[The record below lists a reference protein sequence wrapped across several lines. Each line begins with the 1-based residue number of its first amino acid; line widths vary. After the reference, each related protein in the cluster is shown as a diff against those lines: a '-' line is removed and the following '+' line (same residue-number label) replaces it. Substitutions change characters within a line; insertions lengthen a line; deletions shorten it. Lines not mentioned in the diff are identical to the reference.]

1 MHFNSNRRPWVKGL
15 AVACALFAALP
26 AQAQTAPNTAEK
38 SASTEPFNLRY
49 QSPMVGYQPY
59 ADTTIESWTKSN
71 QTVQSIGGWKA
82 YAKESS
88 TSAGDQ
94 KNTAHPN
101 HSMPMQ
107 NSHGEHK

>member
-1 MHFNSNRRPWVKGL
+1 MAAF
-15 AVACALFAALP
+15 CALFAALA
-26 AQAQTAPNTAEK
+26 AQAQTDPNSAER

-59 ADTTIESWTKSN
+59 ADASIESWPESN

-94 KNTAHPN
+94 KSTAHQN
-101 HSMPMQ
+101 HSVPMQ
-107 NSHGEHK
+107 HSHGEHK